1 MTTSVIEVSDLV
13 VEYQSSK
20 GSVRAVDGL
29 DLHIAAGEV
38 YALLG
43 ENGAGKTSTVEVIEG
58 HRRRLS
64 GQVKVLGID
73 PAATGRDRR
82 ELRDQI
88 GIVLQASGIEPEVT
102 AREALTLFR
111 SPYRNPRTIDEV
123 VELVD
128 LREFVDQRV
137 STLSGGQRRR
147 LDLAVA
153 VIGRPKVLFLD
164 EPTTGFDPSARRR
177 AWDLIS
183 TLRAG
188 GTTILLTTHYLEEAE
203 FLADR
208 VGVISRGRMLIEGA
222 PRDLQQAHGQRV
234 MSVDI
239 VGGGSGVDED
249 LQAGLSQALA
259 GVAEEIEWIGSR
271 VHVTSSDTNAA
282 LERLTKWAAASG
294 VILNEWS
301 IERPSL
307 EQVFLKVNS
316 DEIQGDSRG

>member
-1 MTTSVIEVSDLV
+1 MTTSVIKVSGLV

-20 GSVRAVDGL
+20 GTVRAVDGL

-58 HRRRLS
+58 HRRRRS
-64 GQVKVLGID
+64 GQVEVLGID
-73 PAATGRDRR
+73 PASTGRDRR

-102 AREALTLFR
+102 AREALILFR
-111 SPYRNPRTIDEV
+111 SSYRNPRSIDEV
-123 VELVD
+123 VELVN

-137 STLSGGQRRR
+137 ATLSGGQRRR

-222 PRDLQQAHGQRV
+222 PRDLQRAHGQGV
-234 MSVDI
+234 MSVD
-239 VGGGSGVDED
+239 VLGADSGGDED
-249 LQAGLSQALA
+249 LRAGVSQALA
-259 GVAEEIEWIGSR
+259 GVVQEVEWIGSR
-271 VHVTSSDTNAA
+271 VQVTSSDTTGA
-282 LERLTKWAAASG
+282 LERLTMWAAASG
-294 VILNEWS
+294 VTLSEWS

-307 EQVFLKVNS
+307 EQVFLKLNS
-316 DEIQGDSRG
+316 DETEGGSRG

>member
-88 GIVLQASGIEPEVT
+88 GIVLQASGIEPEIT

-208 VGVISRGRMLIEGA
+208 VGVISRGRMLIEGS

-316 DEIQGDSRG
+316 DEIEGDSRG

>member
-1 MTTSVIEVSDLV
+1 MTKSVIEVSDLV

-316 DEIQGDSRG
+316 DEIEGDSRG